1 MNSNTPI
8 PQLDKPHPATE
19 AEKTEAR
26 LTRLETTMEQLVKV
40 IDQMQLDMREGF
52 RSVNARVDNAVT
64 ELRVELH
71 SSIDGLRTELHGSI
85 DGLRTELHSS
95 IDSLRAELHSSID
108 SLRTE
113 LHSAI
118 AEMRAEH
125 RSEMQEMRREM
136 ATYMRWL
143 LGIIFTSFMSLLAMV
158 ARINNLL

>member
-1 MNSNTPI
+1 MNSNSPI
-8 PQLDKPHPATE
+8 PQLDKPHAAAE
-19 AEKTEAR
+19 AEKSEAR
-26 LTRLETTMEQLVKV
+26 LTRLETNMEQIVKV

-52 RSVNARVDNAVT
+52 HSANARVDAAVI
-64 ELRVELH
+64 ELH
-71 SSIDGLRTELHGSI
+71 GSINGLRTELNGTI
-85 DGLRTELHSS
+85 EGLRTELHSS
-95 IDSLRAELHSSID
+95 IQ

-143 LGIIFTSFMSLLAMV
+143 LGIVLASFMTLLGMM

>member
-52 RSVNARVDNAVT
+52 RNGNARLDAAVT
-64 ELRVELH
+64 DLRAELH
-71 SSIDGLRTELHGSI
+71 SSI

-95 IDSLRAELHSSID
+95 IDSLRTELHSSING
-108 SLRTE
+108 LRSE
-113 LHSAI
+113 LHNAI

-136 ATYMRWL
+136 ATHMRWL

>member
-52 RSVNARVDNAVT
+52 RNGNARLDAAVT
-64 ELRVELH
+64 DLRTELH
-71 SSIDGLRTELHGSI
+71 SSIDGLRTELH
-85 DGLRTELHSS
+85 SS
-95 IDSLRAELHSSID
+95 
-108 SLRTE
+108 
-113 LHSAI
+113 I
-118 AEMRAEH
+118 AEMRTEH

-136 ATYMRWL
+136 ATNMRWL
-143 LGIIFTSFMSLLAMV
+143 LGIVFASFMSLLAMV